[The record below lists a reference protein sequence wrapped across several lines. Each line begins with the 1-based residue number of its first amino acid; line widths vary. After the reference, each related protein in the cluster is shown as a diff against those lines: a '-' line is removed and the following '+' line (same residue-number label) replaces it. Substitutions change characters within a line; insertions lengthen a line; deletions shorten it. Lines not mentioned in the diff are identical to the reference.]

1 MVHRTG
7 IRLIIIGMV
16 VSFLLL
22 ATPIPVSSIA
32 ATLGEKQAEAEKVQR
47 QIESMK
53 AESERLAQSYNAA
66 LDEYEILRVEVE
78 NNRQQ
83 LERAQRDYKKARS
96 VLNERLRSIYKTGD
110 INSLEVLL
118 ESTSLDDLLNRYD
131 FFQYI
136 GSRDQQI
143 FAEYKRLREEV
154 SQRQRNLEEEEV
166 HQQQLVGSLNA
177 KRQAMEGSI
186 QEQQKYLDGVNKEI
200 LTLLA
205 QNYNSGGGGGTPY
218 PTSIGNF
225 IFPVK
230 GPHSYSNDWHAPRT
244 GHLHQGCD
252 IFAARG
258 TPCVACV
265 NGTVNQGS
273 GGNAGNYVRLVGD
286 DGNVF
291 YYMHLDGFAATGHV
305 TAGTVVGYVGDTGNA
320 KGTPPHNH
328 FEIHPGGGA
337 AVPPYPILKAA
348 DH

>member
-118 ESTSLDDLLNRYD
+118 ESTSLDDLLND
-131 FFQYI
+131 SPWKFKTI
-136 GSRDQQI
+136 
-143 FAEYKRLREEV
+143 
-154 SQRQRNLEEEEV
+154 
-166 HQQQLVGSLNA
+166 
-177 KRQAMEGSI
+177 
-186 QEQQKYLDGVNKEI
+186 EQSPD
-200 LTLLA
+200 
-205 QNYNSGGGGGTPY
+205 S
-218 PTSIGNF
+218 TS
-225 IFPVK
+225 P
-230 GPHSYSNDWHAPRT
+230 
-244 GHLHQGCD
+244 L
-252 IFAARG
+252 
-258 TPCVACV
+258 
-265 NGTVNQGS
+265 
-273 GGNAGNYVRLVGD
+273 
-286 DGNVF
+286 
-291 YYMHLDGFAATGHV
+291 
-305 TAGTVVGYVGDTGNA
+305 
-320 KGTPPHNH
+320 
-328 FEIHPGGGA
+328 
-337 AVPPYPILKAA
+337 
-348 DH
+348 